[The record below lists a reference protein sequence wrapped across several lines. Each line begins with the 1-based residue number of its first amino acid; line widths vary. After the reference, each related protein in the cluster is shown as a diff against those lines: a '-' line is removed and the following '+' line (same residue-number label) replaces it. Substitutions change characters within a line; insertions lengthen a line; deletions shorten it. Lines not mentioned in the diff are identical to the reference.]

1 LKILNSYIYFRNKDK
16 KQYQMAYLDNT
27 EITVDAILTKKGR
40 QKLASGQS
48 LNITK
53 FALGDDE
60 IDYTLYEPAHPKGSA
75 YYDSAIRAIPV
86 TEASPDETQVL
97 RYKLVTLPK
106 GTTQIPTVKLGVPSI
121 SVNQSEGGVG
131 LTPTTSPSGNTNA
144 GYTVVLADQRA
155 GTLTVTRG
163 ANGTGTVPVFLG
175 EEITTTAQVVSGL
188 EFRFTPNPSLTIDIS
203 TTLTVYGNE
212 TGGSQ
217 TIPVS
222 VIYKATI

>member
-1 LKILNSYIYFRNKDK
+1 
-16 KQYQMAYLDNT
+16 MAYLDNT

-40 QKLASGQS
+40 EKLAAGDG

-75 YYDSAIRAIPV
+75 YYDAAIKAIPI

-106 GTTQIPTVKLGVPSI
+106 NTTKIPKVEFGIPSI
-121 SVNQSEGGVG
+121 SVNQNSGQVT
-131 LTPTTSPSGNTNA
+131 LSPTTSPSGNSQS
-144 GYTVVLADQRA
+144 GYTVILANKNA
-155 GTLTVTRG
+155 GTVT
-163 ANGTGTVPVFLG
+163 GTGLAAGASSVPSFLG
-175 EEITTTAQVVSGL
+175 DEITATAAIETGI
-188 EFRFTPNPSLTIDIS
+188 EFSFIPNPQITQTIR
-203 TTLTVYGNE
+203 TTITVFGNE

-217 TIPVS
+217 TIPVT
-222 VIYKATI
+222 VTYVQPT

>member
-1 LKILNSYIYFRNKDK
+1 
-16 KQYQMAYLDNT
+16 MAYLDNT

-48 LNITK
+48 LNISK

-106 GTTQIPTVKLGVPSI
+106 GTTQIPTVKLGVPQI
-121 SVNQSEGGVG
+121 NATQLEGGVG
-131 LTPTTSPSGNTNA
+131 LTPTTSPNGNQNA
-144 GYTVVLADQRA
+144 GYTMVLADQRA
-155 GTLTVTRG
+155 GTLTVTVAAG
-163 ANGTGTVPVFLG
+163 SGTTNIFLG
-175 EEITTTAQVVSGL
+175 DEITTTAQVVTGK
-188 EFRFTPNPSLTIDIS
+188 EFRFTPNPNLTIDVS
-203 TTLTVYGNE
+203 TTITVFGNE

-217 TIPVS
+217 TIPVIITYKQS
-222 VIYKATI
+222 V

>member
-1 LKILNSYIYFRNKDK
+1 
-16 KQYQMAYLDNT
+16 MAYLDNT

-75 YYDSAIRAIPV
+75 FYDSAIRAIPV
-86 TEASPDETQVL
+86 TEATPDETQVL

-106 GTTQIPTVKLGVPSI
+106 GTTQIPLVKLGIPSI
-121 SVNQSEGGVG
+121 GVTQLEGGVG
-131 LTPTTSPSGNTNA
+131 LSPTTSPAGNASA
-144 GYTVVLADQRA
+144 GYTMVLADQNA

-163 ANGTGTVPVFLG
+163 AAATGTVPVFLG
-175 EEITTTAQVVSGL
+175 EEVSTTAQVVNGL
-188 EFRFTPNPSLTIDIS
+188 TFSFTPNPSLTFDVV
-203 TTLTVYGNE
+203 TTITVYGNE

-217 TIPVS
+217 TIPVR
-222 VIYKATI
+222 VTYQA

>member
-1 LKILNSYIYFRNKDK
+1 
-16 KQYQMAYLDNT
+16 MAYLDNT

-48 LNITK
+48 LNISK

-86 TEASPDETQVL
+86 TEASPDETQIL

-106 GTTQIPTVKLGVPSI
+106 GTTQIPIVRLGVPSI
-121 SVNQSEGGVG
+121 GVNQLEGGVG
-131 LTPTTSPSGNTNA
+131 LTPTTSPAGNASA
-144 GYTVVLADQRA
+144 GYTVVLTDQRA

-163 ANGTGTVPVFLG
+163 ASAVGSVPVFLG

-188 EFRFTPNPSLTIDIS
+188 EFRFTPNPNLTIDVS

-217 TIPVS
+217 TIPVT
-222 VIYKATI
+222 VTYKA

>member
-1 LKILNSYIYFRNKDK
+1 MGYLN
-16 KQYQMAYLDNT
+16 NT
-27 EITVDAILTKKGR
+27 SITVDAILTKKGR

-75 YYDSAIRAIPV
+75 YYDSAIKAIPIL
-86 TEASPDETQVL
+86 EASPDETQVL

-106 GTTQIPTVKLGVPSI
+106 GTTQIPIVSLGIPSI
-121 SVNQSEGGVG
+121 GVFQNEGQVS
-131 LTPTTSPSGNTNA
+131 LSPTTSPAGNTNA

-155 GTLTVTRG
+155 GTLSVSQG
-163 ANGTGTVPVFLG
+163 AAGAGTVPVFLG
-175 EEITTTAQVVSGL
+175 EEITTTAQVVNGL
-188 EFRFTPNPSLTIDIS
+188 SFAFTPNPSLTTNIS
-203 TTLTVYGNE
+203 TTITVYGNE

-217 TIPVS
+217 TIPVT
-222 VIYKATI
+222 VTYRA

>member
-1 LKILNSYIYFRNKDK
+1 
-16 KQYQMAYLDNT
+16 MAYLDNT

-75 YYDSAIRAIPV
+75 YYDVAIRSIPIM
-86 TEASPDETQVL
+86 EASPDESQVL

-106 GTTQIPTVKLGVPSI
+106 GTTQIPTVALGITSI
-121 SVNQSEGGVG
+121 ASFQSDGKIA
-131 LTPTTSPSGNTNA
+131 LSPTTSPTGNANG
-144 GYTVVLADQRA
+144 GYTLILADSRA
-155 GTLTVTRG
+155 GTLQTTVQAG
-163 ANGTGTVPVFLG
+163 SAGTVPVFLG
-175 EEITTTAQVVSGL
+175 DDVSATAQVVSGL
-188 EFRFTPNPSLTIDIS
+188 EFIFAPNQSLKQDIT

-212 TGGSQ
+212 TGGSE
-217 TIPVS
+217 TIPV
-222 VIYKATI
+222 IITYKQ

>member
-1 LKILNSYIYFRNKDK
+1 
-16 KQYQMAYLDNT
+16 MAYLDNT

-75 YYDSAIRAIPV
+75 YYDAAIRAIPV

-97 RYKLVTLPK
+97 KYKLVTLPK
-106 GTTQIPTVKLGVPSI
+106 GTTKIPKVEFGVPSI
-121 SVNQSEGGVG
+121 SVNQRSGQVS
-131 LTPTTSPSGNTNA
+131 LTPTTSPSGNGQSGYTIVLANKNA
-144 GYTVVLADQRA
+144 GSIVGSGIAP
-155 GTLTVTRG
+155 
-163 ANGTGTVPVFLG
+163 GTGTIPVFLG
-175 EEITTTAQVVSGL
+175 DEITTTAAVERGL
-188 EFRFTPNPSLTIDIS
+188 TFSFIPNPNTTQTIK
-203 TTLTVYGNE
+203 TTITVYGNE

-217 TIPVS
+217 TIPVTVS
-222 VIYKATI
+222 YIA

>member
-1 LKILNSYIYFRNKDK
+1 
-16 KQYQMAYLDNT
+16 MGYLDNT
-27 EITVDAILTKKGR
+27 SITVDAILTKKGR

-48 LNITK
+48 LSISK

-75 YYDSAIRAIPV
+75 YYDSAIKAIPIM
-86 TEASPDETQVL
+86 EASPDETQVL

-106 GTTQIPTVKLGVPSI
+106 GTTQIPIVALGI
-121 SVNQSEGGVG
+121 SAIGVNQDEGQVA
-131 LTPTTSPSGNTNA
+131 LSPTTSPQGNTNA

-155 GTLTVTRG
+155 GTLAVTQG
-163 ANGTGTVPVFLG
+163 ASAAGSVPVFLG

-188 EFRFTPNPSLTIDIS
+188 GFTFTPNPSLTSNVSS
-203 TTLTVYGNE
+203 TITVYGNE

-217 TIPVS
+217 TIPV
-222 VIYKATI
+222 TITYRA

>member
-1 LKILNSYIYFRNKDK
+1 
-16 KQYQMAYLDNT
+16 MAYLDNT

-86 TEASPDETQVL
+86 TEATPDETQIL

-106 GTTQIPTVKLGVPSI
+106 GTTQIPIVKLGVTAI
-121 SVNQSEGGVG
+121 SVNQTEGGVS
-131 LTPTTSPSGNTNA
+131 LSPTTSPAGNTNA

-155 GTLTVTRG
+155 GTLTVTNG
-163 ANGTGTVPVFLG
+163 TTGTGTVPVFLG

-188 EFRFTPNPSLTIDIS
+188 EFRFTPNPNLTIDVA

-212 TGGSQ
+212 TGGSE
-217 TIPVS
+217 TIPVT
-222 VIYKATI
+222 VTYKQRV

>member
-1 LKILNSYIYFRNKDK
+1 MGYLN
-16 KQYQMAYLDNT
+16 NT
-27 EITVDAILTKKGR
+27 SITIDAILTKKGR

-75 YYDSAIRAIPV
+75 YYDSAIKAIPIL
-86 TEASPDETQVL
+86 EASPDETQVL

-106 GTTQIPTVKLGVPSI
+106 GTTQIPIVSLGIPSI
-121 SVNQSEGGVG
+121 GVYQDEGLVS
-131 LTPTTSPSGNTNA
+131 LSPTTSPAGNTSA

-155 GTLTVTRG
+155 GTLSVSQG
-163 ANGTGTVPVFLG
+163 ATGAGTVPVFLG
-175 EEITTTAQVVSGL
+175 EEITTTAQVVNGL
-188 EFRFTPNPSLTIDIS
+188 SFAFTPNPSLTTNIS
-203 TTLTVYGNE
+203 TTITVYGNE

-217 TIPVS
+217 TIPVT
-222 VIYKATI
+222 VTYRA

>member
-1 LKILNSYIYFRNKDK
+1 
-16 KQYQMAYLDNT
+16 MGYLDNT
-27 EITVDAILTKKGR
+27 SITVDAILTKKGR

-48 LNITK
+48 LNISK

-75 YYDSAIRAIPV
+75 YYDSAIKAIPIM
-86 TEASPDETQVL
+86 EASPDETQVL

-106 GTTQIPTVKLGVPSI
+106 GTTQIPIVALGI
-121 SVNQSEGGVG
+121 SAVGVFQDEGQVA
-131 LTPTTSPSGNTNA
+131 LSPTTSPQGNTNA

-155 GTLTVTRG
+155 GTLSVTQG
-163 ANGTGTVPVFLG
+163 ASTAGSVPVFLG

-188 EFRFTPNPSLTIDIS
+188 GFTFTPNPALTSNVSS
-203 TTLTVYGNE
+203 TITVYGNE

-217 TIPVS
+217 TIPV
-222 VIYKATI
+222 TITYRA

>member
-1 LKILNSYIYFRNKDK
+1 
-16 KQYQMAYLDNT
+16 MAYLDNT

-48 LNITK
+48 LNISK
-53 FALGDDE
+53 FSLGDDE

-106 GTTQIPTVKLGVPSI
+106 GTTQIPIVRLGVPSI
-121 SVNQSEGGVG
+121 GVNQLEGGVG
-131 LTPTTSPSGNTNA
+131 LTPTTSPAGNASA
-144 GYTVVLADQRA
+144 GYTVVLTDQRA
-155 GTLTVTRG
+155 GTLTVVRG
-163 ANGTGTVPVFLG
+163 ASAVGSVPVFLG

-188 EFRFTPNPSLTIDIS
+188 EFRFTPNPNLTIDVA

-217 TIPVS
+217 TIPVT
-222 VIYKATI
+222 VTYKA

>member
-1 LKILNSYIYFRNKDK
+1 
-16 KQYQMAYLDNT
+16 MAYLDNT

-75 YYDSAIRAIPV
+75 YYDSAIRAIPI
-86 TEASPDETQVL
+86 TEATPDETQVL

-106 GTTQIPTVKLGVPSI
+106 GTTQIPIVKVGGLTSI
-121 SVNQSEGGVG
+121 SSNQNDGGTA
-131 LTPTTSPSGNTNA
+131 LTPTTNPSGNGSA
-144 GYTVVLADQRA
+144 GYTVVLADQSA

-163 ANGTGTVPVFLG
+163 ATATGTVPVFLG
-175 EEITTTAQVVSGL
+175 EEVSTTAQVVVGQ
-188 EFRFTPNPSLTIDIS
+188 EFRFTPNPSLTYDVS
-203 TTLTVYGNE
+203 TTITVYGNE
-212 TGGSQ
+212 TGGSR
-217 TIPVS
+217 TIPV
-222 VIYKATI
+222 TITYQA

>member
-1 LKILNSYIYFRNKDK
+1 
-16 KQYQMAYLDNT
+16 MAYLDNS

-106 GTTQIPTVKLGVPSI
+106 GTTQIPTVRLGVPSI
-121 SVNQSEGGVG
+121 SVNQSEGGVA
-131 LTPTTSPSGNTNA
+131 LLPTTSPAGNTNA
-144 GYTVVLADQRA
+144 GYTMVLADTRA
-155 GTLTVTRG
+155 GTITVTRG
-163 ANGTGTVPVFLG
+163 ATAVGSVPVFLG
-175 EEITTTAQVVSGL
+175 EEITTTAQVASGL
-188 EFRFTPNPSLTIDIS
+188 EFRFTPNPNLTIPI
-203 TTLTVYGNE
+203 TV
-212 TGGSQ
+212 T
-217 TIPVS
+217 
-222 VIYKATI
+222 YKA

>member
-1 LKILNSYIYFRNKDK
+1 
-16 KQYQMAYLDNT
+16 MAYLDNT

-86 TEASPDETQVL
+86 TEASPDETQIL

-106 GTTQIPTVKLGVPSI
+106 GTTQIPIVRLGVPSI
-121 SVNQSEGGVG
+121 GVNQLEGGVG
-131 LTPTTSPSGNTNA
+131 LTPTTSPAGNASA
-144 GYTVVLADQRA
+144 GYTVVLTDQRA

-163 ANGTGTVPVFLG
+163 ASAVGSVPVFLG

-188 EFRFTPNPSLTIDIS
+188 EFKFTPNPNLTIAVA
-203 TTLTVYGNE
+203 TTITVYGNE

-217 TIPVS
+217 TIPVT
-222 VIYKATI
+222 VTYKQTV